1 LNLVVDTS
9 AITAIALREPER
21 ATYLDILRRAPEP
34 VISIAALVERY
45 LVLQAR
51 RSAMAIAE
59 LDFLIESLAISIEP
73 VLAEDRAILRDAIRA
88 FARGR
93 RSPPA
98 VLNFGDLFA
107 YALARRLGLP
117 LLFKGSDFSL
127 TDVEA
132 VAR

>member
-1 LNLVVDTS
+1 LRLVVDTS
-9 AITAIALREPER
+9 ALVAIRFGEPER
-21 ATYLDILRRAPEP
+21 PAFHQVLLRSQ
-34 VISIAALVERY
+34 VHLSIASYAEFVM
-45 LVLQAR
+45 VTQSR
-51 RSAMAIAE
+51 RGPGELPTADRLLDLYAIQ
-59 LDFLIESLAISIEP
+59 IEP
-73 VLAEDRAILRDAIRA
+73 VLAEDRAILRNAVRD